1 MTTQTVDARIR
12 QTPGA
17 LVVPFALLLIIY
29 LPTLIDLVGDWWR
42 DSNYSHGFLIP
53 IVSGWLLWKKRDRLR
68 ELPTAT
74 DNRGLVLVVL
84 GMIMFVLANGGAEY
98 FTLRVS
104 MVVTLVGLVFYL
116 FGPLLVRAAWFE
128 FFFLL
133 FMIPIPYVIYF
144 AATFPMQ
151 LLASKIT
158 ATILNAIG
166 MGVVRQGNIIHIHGY
181 SLEVAEACSG
191 MRSLVSLLGLG
202 ALYAYLSQKRFTPQ
216 LILFLSTIP
225 IAVAANVFR
234 VFVTSLLAYTV
245 TEEVTQEPL
254 HSIMGLSVF
263 VVAFVMMFIVGQILK
278 RVSR

>member
-1 MTTQTVDARIR
+1 MV
-12 QTPGA
+12 
-17 LVVPFALLLIIY
+17 
-29 LPTLIDLVGDWWR
+29 
-42 DSNYSHGFLIP
+42 
-53 IVSGWLLWKKRDRLR
+53 
-68 ELPTAT
+68 
-74 DNRGLVLVVL
+74 
-84 GMIMFVLANGGAEY
+84 MFVLANGGAEY

-116 FGPLLVRAAWFE
+116 FGPVLVRAAWFE

-245 TEEVTQEPL
+245 TEDVTREPL

-278 RVSR
+278 RVFR